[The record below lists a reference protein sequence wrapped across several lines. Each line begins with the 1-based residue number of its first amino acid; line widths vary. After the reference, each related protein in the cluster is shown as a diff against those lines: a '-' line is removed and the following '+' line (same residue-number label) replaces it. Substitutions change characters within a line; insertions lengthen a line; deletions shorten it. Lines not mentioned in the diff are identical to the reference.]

1 MTTTAED
8 RYAELHCECCALAA
22 QITEALGDMDAPSE
36 TTNWAN
42 VGDLRRVLDLLRQT
56 AEVMGLET

>member
-1 MTTTAED
+1 MTNTAED
-8 RYAELHCECCALAA
+8 RYAEMHCECCALAA

-36 TTNWAN
+36 TTNWGH

>member
-22 QITEALGDMDAPSE
+22 QITEALGDIDAPSE

-42 VGDLRRVLDLLRQT
+42 VGDLGRLRSLLR
-56 AEVMGLET
+56 EVASVLEVT